1 MALLTILAAA
11 QDGNYFANIAKA
23 CGISAGGAKASLE
36 KLYPAIAA
44 QLKLKAQND
53 HDAFEAL
60 LDLLDEGGDSS
71 DLDDAEAMSGSE
83 AIADGNAVLEDIYGS
98 RTTALTEMKKLAPGL
113 DDGAVEKISAIGAT
127 SVLAILAK
135 TYAAP
140 LPLTTAQPASSQ
152 SGGILGTIVSAVVKG
167 ALQGVAR
174 QLAPKPSRRRSY
186 SSYFGTRR
194 RTTTR
199 RRKRSIS
206 LDDIFGQIL
215 GTRKG

>member
-1 MALLTILAAA
+1 MTILAAA
-11 QDGNYFANIAKA
+11 QNGNYFADVAKA
-23 CGISAGGAKASLE
+23 CGISADDAKSSLE
-36 KLYPAIAA
+36 KICPAIAA
-44 QLKLKAQND
+44 RLKSKTQND

-71 DLDDAEAMSGSE
+71 DLDTVTGSE
-83 AIADGNAVLEDIYGS
+83 AIADGKAVLEDLYGS
-98 RTTALTEMKKLAPGL
+98 SSAALAEMKRLTFGL
-113 DDGAVEKISAIGAT
+113 DESAVGKISAIGAT
-127 SVLAILAK
+127 SVLAVLAK

-140 LPLTTAQPASSQ
+140 ATLASAPAETGQ
-152 SGGILGTIVSAVVKG
+152 SGGILGTIIAAVVKG

-174 QLAPKPSRRRSY
+174 QLAPRRRRRRSY

-194 RTTTR
+194 RKTTR

-215 GTRKG
+215 GTRKS